1 MRKSVFLSPLLFVAS
16 RVAHSALL
24 VRRLPFLDDNHCYLH
39 TSGRMQEL
47 VGSDVRRIHHF
58 GAHSVWPDFK
68 QLLIFFGV
76 RSGPD
81 GREIDA
87 GDFAFSLSF
96 DAIDGQAAELC
107 RRFSCH
113 TFLQSWSEWLSL
125 IANCWNRFFLL
136 CLLELG
142 TCQSPCVFSE
152 HLCVNEDLRRVSCF
166 YLEMV
171 LFRAATL
178 DLRETP

>member
-1 MRKSVFLSPLLFVAS
+1 MLSGWGWRPACFRHLDWDLGLIKLSEKASAIELNAEECFFVAS
-16 RVAHSALL
+16 P
-24 VRRLPFLDDNHCYLH
+24 VRCCISCRAQCFARSSSSSDNHCYLH
-39 TSGRMQEL
+39 TSGRMQEMF
-47 VGSDVRRIHHF
+47 GSDFRRVHHF
-58 GAHSVWPDFK
+58 GAHSVWPDSK

-87 GDFAFSLSF
+87 GDFALSLSF
-96 DAIDGQAAELC
+96 DAIDDQAAELC

-136 CLLELG
+136 SILELG
-142 TCQSPCVFSE
+142 A
-152 HLCVNEDLRRVSCF
+152 R
-166 YLEMV
+166 
-171 LFRAATL
+171 
-178 DLRETP
+178 